1 MQLTMYIGNR
11 LIDIISLNPESIKA
25 DGYMKELKYKLEK
38 AHEKII
44 TSLQMKPVYMIETI
58 S

>member
-1 MQLTMYIGNR
+1 MQLSMYIGNR
-11 LIDIISLNPESIKA
+11 LIDIITLNPDSIKA
-25 DGYMKELKYKLEK
+25 DGYMQELKHNLEK

-44 TSLQMKPVYMIETI
+44 ATLQVPPVYMIETV